1 MKHLTNEK
9 AIIETDGNVLVL
21 TSHRVRYNA
30 TAMSTSDFMSIMLEE
45 VASCGIVKKTRPILL
60 VIAVGF
66 AILALYVW
74 SKSSVNAIAGPMIMA
89 GIFGLAYYL
98 TIRKMLEIA
107 SAGSSI
113 LVNVSKMGMTQII
126 EFVDELE
133 IAKNALQ
140 NSRS

>member
-60 VIAVGF
+60 VIAFGF

-74 SKSSVNAIAGPMIMA
+74 SKSSVNAIAGPMVMA